1 LWLEP
6 HNSKLNNNNNRMNN
20 NAGPNAIDASPPL
33 ASGNVEDFCA
43 PEIPVGAIVT
53 DQDREDAAKE
63 FEKRSL
69 LRELNPNF
77 VTAAELMRSKR
88 RKVAVE
94 NTAAFQAHPQ
104 AHQNVV
110 SQAIQALEARITTEL
125 RNLGAEI
132 RTRTDNLGA
141 EIRTRLS
148 NNVKVCV

>member
-1 LWLEP
+1 
-6 HNSKLNNNNNRMNN
+6 
-20 NAGPNAIDASPPL
+20 
-33 ASGNVEDFCA
+33 
-43 PEIPVGAIVT
+43 VT

-69 LRELNPNF
+69 LRKFHPNE

-110 SQAIQALEARITTEL
+110 MQAIA
-125 RNLGAEI
+125 GI
-132 RTRTDNLGA
+132 RADIRNLGA

>member
-1 LWLEP
+1 
-6 HNSKLNNNNNRMNN
+6 MNN

-43 PEIPVGAIVT
+43 PDILLGAIVT

-69 LRELNPNF
+69 LRKFHPNE

-110 SQAIQALEARITTEL
+110 MQAIAGIRADI
-125 RNLGAEI
+125 RNLGAEF
-132 RTRTDNLGA
+132 
-141 EIRTRLS
+141 RTRLS

>member
-1 LWLEP
+1 
-6 HNSKLNNNNNRMNN
+6 MNN
-20 NAGPNAIDASPPL
+20 NAGPNAIDASPRL
-33 ASGNVEDFCA
+33 VSRHVEDFRA
-43 PEIPVGAIVT
+43 PDILLGAIVT
-53 DQDREDAAKE
+53 DQDREDAAME

-69 LRELNPNF
+69 LRKLHPND
-77 VTAAELMRSKR
+77 VTAAELMSSKR

-110 SQAIQALEARITTEL
+110 SQAIQGLEARIATEL
-125 RNLGAEI
+125 RNLGVRI
-132 RTRTDNLGA
+132 GVQMDNLGA